1 MKYIFTFFFTLFLT
15 QVKSQVSIMDSR
27 SPSEIIGTS
36 DTLSL
41 WDGVF
46 TVKLKKIQ
54 IAEFDFPAPLNND
67 DAKKA
72 CKKLGKG
79 WRLPNIT
86 ELEAIYKNKNRFYN
100 FQQTGYW
107 TSSTGGDSYVRSAY
121 YIFFNSDGRELTKTT
136 KGTMSLQAALNVRA
150 VKDFE

>member
-1 MKYIFTFFFTLFLT
+1 MKYIFAFIFTLFLT

-46 TVKLKKIQ
+46 TAKLKKIQ
-54 IAEFDFPAPLNND
+54 IAEFDMPVPLNND

-86 ELEAIYKNKNRFYN
+86 ELEAMYKKQNQLHNFDSKFYWSSSLGN
-100 FQQTGYW
+100 GSN
-107 TSSTGGDSYVRSAY
+107 TSY
-121 YIFFNSDGRELTKTT
+121 YIFFNSDIRELDKLS
-136 KGTMSLQAALNVRA
+136 KGSSSNQIKYNVRA

>member
-1 MKYIFTFFFTLFLT
+1 MKYFFTFIFLFFLT

-46 TVKLKKIQ
+46 TAKLKKIQ
-54 IAEFDFPAPLNND
+54 IAEFDMPVPLNND

-86 ELEAIYKNKNRFYN
+86 ELEAMYKNQKKLRNFEPKKYWSSSIGNGYKNSYNIFFYADN
-100 FQQTGYW
+100 KELGKSVI
-107 TSSTGGDSYVRSAY
+107 TSSS
-121 YIFFNSDGRELTKTT
+121 NSFEF
-136 KGTMSLQAALNVRA
+136 NVRA